1 MTNKSL
7 TVVCLKQTRIIISLT
22 MEFFGPLLF
31 CNLIR
36 VTFQVKE
43 CNVITQLQVEVRQP
57 EALLDVTMSN

>member
-1 MTNKSL
+1 
-7 TVVCLKQTRIIISLT
+7 
-22 MEFFGPLLF
+22 MEFFGPLPV

>member
-1 MTNKSL
+1 
-7 TVVCLKQTRIIISLT
+7 
-22 MEFFGPLLF
+22 MEFFGPLLV